1 MANEDRYILFTG
13 AMQPTTPMLATP
25 GTLSSLS
32 NSGHRQGK
40 DYNVVSLKVLMDSTK
55 QKKGGSVSKY
65 SKGGGVRVAKYKV

>member
-25 GTLSSLS
+25 GTLKQLS
-32 NSGHRQGK
+32 NSGHRQGT

-55 QKKGGSVSKY
+55 QKKGGYIKKY
-65 SKGGGVRVAKYKV
+65 ARGGGVRKPK